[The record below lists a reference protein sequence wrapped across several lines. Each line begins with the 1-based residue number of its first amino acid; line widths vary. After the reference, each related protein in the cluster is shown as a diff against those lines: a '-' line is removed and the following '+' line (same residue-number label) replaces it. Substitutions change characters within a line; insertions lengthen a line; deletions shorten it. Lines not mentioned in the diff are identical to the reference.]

1 MIPFQKKEF
10 TVFTTVE
17 TVLLIGLIIAFAIIV
32 FAGDRV
38 SPDLQRQLDESQ
50 KMASITESKVPE
62 SLWNTAGNE
71 AVLLANTVEA
81 EVPISVYV
89 LYRAGENS
97 YEYNLITNTL
107 GENFGD
113 DERELMQ
120 IKYQNALASSKLA
133 ERIRDKEDTE
143 VSGIIVNWNNNSGER
158 YSLVEV
164 NGDGSWDYLA
174 KGTEARFSTD
184 SSGELVYTDDTGEE
198 TRIFVDGDVKQIV
211 ESKLLLSEAENAFQ

>member
-1 MIPFQKKEF
+1 MVPLQKKEYV
-10 TVFTTVE
+10 VFVTVE
-17 TVLLIGLIIAFAIIV
+17 TILLAGLIVV
-32 FAGDRV
+32 FTITLFVGDRV
-38 SPDLQRQLDESQ
+38 SPELRRQLDESQ
-50 KMASITESKVPE
+50 KTASITESKVPE

-81 EVPISVYV
+81 EKPISVYV
-89 LYRAGENS
+89 LYRAGDNS

-107 GENFGD
+107 GEDFDD

-143 VSGIIVNWNNNSGER
+143 VSGIIINWNNNSGER

-184 SSGELVYTDDTGEE
+184 SSGELVYTNDTGDE
-198 TRIFVDGDVKQIV
+198 TRVFIDGDVKQIV
-211 ESKLLLSEAENAFQ
+211 ESKLLLSEAESVFQ